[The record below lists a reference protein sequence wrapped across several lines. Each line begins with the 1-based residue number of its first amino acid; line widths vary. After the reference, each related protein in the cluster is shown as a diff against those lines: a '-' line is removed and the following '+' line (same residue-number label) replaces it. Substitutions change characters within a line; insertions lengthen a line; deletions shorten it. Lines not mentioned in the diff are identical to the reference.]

1 MKEKAST
8 KGDPMS
14 AYIVFYLRDKDSTG
28 RFLEMDWFGR
38 SAWVYRALE
47 DEVKF
52 ESYREFDEKIAAAA
66 KSWLGERIE
75 AAEADIAATQDL
87 IDVAKE
93 VEAPIGEK
101 LEAIGYYKRDI
112 AELRQTLDELR
123 AAMDVIKY
131 LEHIVEFS
139 SNARVY
145 VAHECNPNV
154 DEQS

>member
-1 MKEKAST
+1 
-8 KGDPMS
+8 MS
-14 AYIVFYLRDKDSTG
+14 AYMIFYLRAKDSTG
-28 RFLEMDWFGR
+28 KFLELDWFGR
-38 SAWVYRALE
+38 SAWVYQALE

-66 KSWLGERIE
+66 KGWLGERIE
-75 AAEADIAATQDL
+75 AAEEDIAATQDL

-101 LEAIGYYKRDI
+101 LEAIEQYQRDLTEI
-112 AELRQTLDELR
+112 RFTLKELR
-123 AAMDVIKY
+123 AAMDIIKY
-131 LEHIVEFS
+131 LEHIAEFS

-145 VAHECNPNV
+145 VAHEFDPNV

>member
-1 MKEKAST
+1 
-8 KGDPMS
+8 MS
-14 AYIVFYLRDKDSTG
+14 AYMIFYLRAKDNTG

-66 KSWLGERIE
+66 KGWLGERIE
-75 AAEADIAATQDL
+75 AAEEDIAATQDL

-93 VEAPIGEK
+93 VEAPISEK
-101 LEAIGYYKRDI
+101 LEVIGQYQRDL
-112 AELRQTLDELR
+112 AEIRFTLGELR
-123 AAMDVIKY
+123 AAMDIIKY

-145 VAHECNPNV
+145 VAHEFDPNV
-154 DEQS
+154 DEKP

>member
-1 MKEKAST
+1 
-8 KGDPMS
+8 MS
-14 AYIVFYLRDKDSTG
+14 AYIVFYLRDKDNSG

-52 ESYREFDEKIAAAA
+52 GSYCEFDEKIAAAA
-66 KSWLGERIE
+66 KTWLGERIE
-75 AAEADIAATQDL
+75 AAEEDIAANRDL
-87 IDVAKE
+87 IDIAKE
-93 VEAPIGEK
+93 VEAPIEEK
-101 LEAIGYYKRDI
+101 LEAISYYQGDI
-112 AELRQTLDELR
+112 VELRQTLDELR

-145 VAHECNPNV
+145 VAHEFDPNV
-154 DEQS
+154 DEQT

>member
-1 MKEKAST
+1 
-8 KGDPMS
+8 MS
-14 AYIVFYLRDKDSTG
+14 AYMIFYLRAKDNTG

-52 ESYREFDEKIAAAA
+52 ESYREFDEKIAAGA
-66 KSWLGERIE
+66 KGWLGERIE
-75 AAEADIAATQDL
+75 AAEEDIAATQDL

-93 VEAPIGEK
+93 VEAPISEK
-101 LEAIGYYKRDI
+101 LEVIGQYQRDL
-112 AELRQTLDELR
+112 AEIRFTLEELR
-123 AAMDVIKY
+123 AAMDIIKY

-145 VAHECNPNV
+145 VAHEFDPNV
-154 DEQS
+154 DENP